1 MVDMRTPLG
10 KVRGLGS
17 AKEGTD
23 HFWRQ
28 RLTAIANVPLIT
40 FFVTFLIAHS
50 NSSYAEVRAALGAAH
65 RNHEMSDREL
75 AAALE
80 REQVTRDGSRIVEL
94 DPTVEAL
101 ARAVAIR
108 QGLKGAD
115 AVHLASALVLGEP
128 ELVFATFDRRLHA
141 AARAE
146 GLIVA
151 PVAL

>member
-1 MVDMRTPLG
+1 MATAYFDASTIVKILR
-10 KVRGLGS
+10 VELGS
-17 AKEGTD
+17 EQAREVWARASTS
-23 HFWRQ
+23 FAS
-28 RLTAIANVPLIT
+28 RLTGV
-40 FFVTFLIAHS
+40 
-50 NSSYAEVRAALGAAH
+50 EVRAALGAAH